1 MKIACLKRTTGFL
14 CDGFGVLIGGLYSV
28 IGLVTSMGV
37 HLCYKN
43 RILITGVYLFTGCY
57 HTSGSIYQCNGV
69 SGNISDHNVLCVS
82 VFVFEIR
89 VYDKLIPA

>member
-1 MKIACLKRTTGFL
+1 MTGLECLSEGYILLLAWLLLWVFI
-14 CDGFGVLIGGLYSV
+14 C
-28 IGLVTSMGV
+28 VTKK
-37 HLCYKN
+37 H
-43 RILITGVYLFTGCY
+43 ILITGVYLFTGCY
-57 HTSGSIYQCNGV
+57 HISGGIYQCNGV